1 MGDVLKYQI
10 ALATGTFSFYICPS
24 GIGCENDVYICFL
37 RPCFCHVVSS
47 EMASKPV
54 EDASSMY
61 TLPHMTHSPIH
72 SGRTPRT
79 GTKVT
84 LVSPLYTT
92 RRVRH
97 KGKMSWKTFIQKES
111 PTRREHLRSASSQTV
126 RLALLL
132 CRRVRNGRKKEERSI
147 KEGRDE
153 E

>member
-1 MGDVLKYQI
+1 MLVQLFSSKGRYGDHLRFGYDRQSSPRGSSADRLWPL
-10 ALATGTFSFYICPS
+10 ALVAHYAQTQA
-24 GIGCENDVYICFL
+24 GCESNTNAVTATYD
-37 RPCFCHVVSS
+37 PAPS
-47 EMASKPV
+47 
-54 EDASSMY
+54 
-61 TLPHMTHSPIH
+61 
-72 SGRTPRT
+72 
-79 GTKVT
+79 KVT

-126 RLALLL
+126 RVALLL